1 MRIASRIVLI
11 LSLLAT
17 VAGAAQA
24 QFLKSLTDAAKKAA
38 EEETTSQVDRL
49 IRDGVACAFNDF
61 ECIRG
66 AEESGKEVLLT
77 DKEGNPIVDE
87 DGNPVQDPEQAAEMM
102 DEGTARPGEGA
113 WASYDFVPGDSVLF
127 LEDFTADNV
136 GDFPRRLEFVRGGM
150 EIVEWQ
156 GRRLLRIMASHSRFA
171 LPLGATLPDRF
182 TLEFD
187 AYVGHPNAPVIV
199 STYQLDD
206 HKRAYVSSELPY
218 FFFDGAAGHA
228 SGVHQSGQSVAAGED
243 LRIAEAIVTIRI
255 MVDGNH
261 AKVYVNE
268 RRIANHPQLQ
278 LERSDRIW
286 FSMPDVWA
294 DRPVLLGNIRVAAG
308 GRHLYDRLTEAGRVA
323 TQGIMFDLD
332 SDQIRP
338 ESTPTLEE
346 IGSMLEQHTELR
358 IAIEGHSDSQG
369 AESHNLDLSRRR
381 AESVRQFLVDEYG
394 IDMSRLEAQGFGEA
408 KPVADND
415 TPEGRQQNRRVELVK
430 IGV

>member
-1 MRIASRIVLI
+1 MRIASRTVLI
-11 LSLLAT
+11 LSLLAP

-24 QFLKSLTDAAKKAA
+24 QFFKSLTDAAKKAA

-49 IRDGVACAFNDF
+49 VRDGVACAFNDF
-61 ECIRG
+61 ECIKG
-66 AEESGKEVLLT
+66 AEEAGEEVLLT
-77 DKEGNPIVDE
+77 DEAGNPILDE
-87 DGNPVQDPEQAAEMM
+87 DGNPIQDPEVAAEMM
-102 DEGTARPGEGA
+102 HEGAPRPGEGA
-113 WASYDFVPGDSVLF
+113 WANYDFVPGDSILF

-156 GRRLLRIMASHSRFA
+156 GRRLLRITASHSVFA
-171 LPLGATLPDRF
+171 VPLGDTLPGRF

-199 STYQLDD
+199 STHELDD
-206 HKRAYVSSELPY
+206 HKRAYASSEDPY
-218 FFFDGAAGHA
+218 FFFDGAKGHA
-228 SGVHQSGQSVAAGED
+228 SGVHRNGQPVAAGED
-243 LRIAEAIVTIRI
+243 LRIAEDIVTIRI

-286 FSMPDVWA
+286 FSLPDVWT

-308 GRHLYDRLTEAGRVA
+308 GRHLYDRLAETGRVA

-332 SDQIRP
+332 SDEIRP

-346 IGSMLEQHTELR
+346 IGSMLEQHAELR
-358 IAIEGHSDSQG
+358 IAIEGHTDSQG
-369 AESHNLDLSRRR
+369 DEDHNLDLSRRR

-408 KPVADND
+408 MPVADND
-415 TPEGRQQNRRVELVK
+415 TPEGRQQNRRVELVML
-430 IGV
+430 GN